1 MKLRTQIILFFI
13 LILLFSVGSI
23 TIFSYYQMEIIF
35 NKQLEEKLF
44 DIAYYAAEDN
54 LVKEALAV
62 NEIIPDSELNDH
74 IEKIRVKTNVDFIV
88 VFNMNR
94 IRFTHPN
101 EKNIGQLF
109 KGGDEKRVLETAEEY
124 ASKAE
129 GTLGISVRAFVPVF
143 YEGRQVGAVCVG
155 STVNE
160 NTKSLNNIIR
170 QFYPFI
176 LIGFVFGIYLSA
188 ILASN
193 IKNEILGLEPKEI
206 TLMFKE
212 KDAILENVMEGIITL
227 DEAGNLIQYNKEASR
242 ILGLT
247 EEDMG
252 KNTEEIIQGNKA
264 YELIKYGEGMHETEV
279 KIRPGLSILCNSSL
293 LKDDKNQVIG
303 SVINFKDLTEVKK
316 MAEELTGIKKM
327 AWSLRA
333 NNHEFMNKLHT
344 ISGLIQLEEY
354 DEAIKYI
361 SRTAKSRNK
370 ITDIITGNI
379 KISSISALLLA
390 KYYKAEEMRV
400 KLEIDK
406 QSSLT
411 KLPELMTEEDLE
423 SIIGNLIENSL
434 DAVSVDGTGIISM
447 SLYEKEGKLILELRD
462 NGPGI
467 PENIRHRIYEQRF
480 TTKSGQRGYGM
491 YIVRKIVERLNGAIN
506 LTVSGGTSW
515 YIEIP
520 MEGGE
525 KDD

>member
-35 NKQLEEKLF
+35 NEQLEEKLF

-54 LVKEALAV
+54 MVKNALAA
-62 NEIIPDSELNDH
+62 NEIIPDSELNEH
-74 IEKIRVKTNVDFIV
+74 IERIRVRTNVDFIV
-88 VFNMNR
+88 VFNMDR
-94 IRFTHPN
+94 IRLTHPN
-101 EKNIGQLF
+101 KKNIGQLF
-109 KGGDEKRVLETAEEY
+109 KGGDETRVLETAEEY

-160 NTKSLNNIIR
+160 NTKSLNNIIK

-188 ILASN
+188 ILAAN

-227 DEAGNLIQYNKEASR
+227 DESGNLIQYNKEASR

-252 KNTEEIIQGNKA
+252 KNTEEIIRGNKS
-264 YELIKYGEGMHETEV
+264 YEMIKYGEGMRETEV
-279 KIRPGLSILCNSSL
+279 KIRPGLSIMCNSSL
-293 LKDDKNQVIG
+293 LKDDKNHVIG

-361 SRTAKSRNK
+361 SKTAKSRNE

-400 KLEIDK
+400 KLEVDK
-406 QSSLT
+406 QSGLT
-411 KLPELMTEEDLE
+411 KLPELMSEEDLE
-423 SIIGNLIENSL
+423 SIIGNLVENSL
-434 DAVSVDGTGIISM
+434 DAVSVDGTGKITM
-447 SLYEKEGKLILELRD
+447 LLYENEGNLILELSD

-491 YIVRKIVERLNGAIN
+491 YIVRKIVDRLNGKID
-506 LTVSGGTSW
+506 LTVCGGTSW

-525 KDD
+525 KND

>member
-1 MKLRTQIILFFI
+1 MKLRTQIVLFFT
-13 LILLFSVGSI
+13 LTLLFSVGSI
-23 TIFSYYQMEIIF
+23 ILFSYYQMKIIF
-35 NKQLEEKLF
+35 NEQLEEKLF
-44 DIAYYAAEDN
+44 DIAYYAAEDYM
-54 LVKEALAV
+54 VKDALAN
-62 NEIIPDSELNDH
+62 NEIMPDSELNEH

-88 VFNMNR
+88 IFNMDR
-94 IRFTHPN
+94 IRLTHPN
-101 EKNIGQLF
+101 EENIGRLF
-109 KGGDEKRVLETAEEY
+109 KGGDEARVIETAEEY

-143 YEGRQVGAVCVG
+143 YEDRQVGAVCVG

-160 NTKSLNNIIR
+160 NAKSLNNIIK
-170 QFYPFI
+170 QFVPFI

-188 ILASN
+188 LLTEN

-206 TLMFKE
+206 SLMFKE
-212 KDAILENVMEGIITL
+212 KDAILENVKEGIITL
-227 DEAGNLIQYNKEASR
+227 DEEGNLIQYNKEASR

-247 EEDMG
+247 LDDMG
-252 KNTEEIIQGNKA
+252 KNTEEIILGNNSYKMM
-264 YELIKYGEGMHETEV
+264 KYGEGMHETEV
-279 KIRPGLSILCNSSL
+279 NIRPGLNIMCNSSL

-327 AWSLRA
+327 TWSLRA

-361 SRTAKSRNK
+361 SNTAKSRNE

-400 KLEIDK
+400 KLEVDK

-411 KLPELMTEEDLE
+411 RLPELMNEEDLE

-434 DAVSVDGTGIISM
+434 DAVSVDGEGKIVLY
-447 SLYEKEGKLILELRD
+447 LYENEGNLILELSD

-467 PENIRHRIYEQRF
+467 PENIRNRIYEQTF
-480 TTKSGQRGYGM
+480 STKSGQRGYGM
-491 YIVRKIVERLNGAIN
+491 YIVSKIVERLKGKID
-506 LTVSGGTSW
+506 LTVAGGTSW

-520 MEGGE
+520 LESGE
-525 KDD
+525 KND